1 MCPFLSTWLTFG
13 EPQSGMQPKDKMT
26 ATELRGSLS
35 LAGVLFLR
43 MLGLFLILPVFSLY
57 ARNLT
62 YATPM
67 LVGLAFGIYGL
78 TQAFLQIPF
87 GMLSDKLGRKPVI
100 FAGLLIFAAGSLIAS
115 TADSIWV
122 MMLGRAIQGAG
133 AISAALMA
141 LAADL
146 TRIEQRT
153 KIMALIGISIGFAFC
168 LAFVAGPVLD
178 AMIGVSGIFLFS
190 AILAV
195 LAMIV
200 LYLVVPDPQHSSF
213 HSDAEVSI
221 SMLGSVVK
229 NHNLLKLDIGIFVL
243 HTVLMANFIV
253 VPLALQDLAGLTSS
267 HHWQVYLPV
276 LIVSVILMAPAII
289 LGERSNKSGSIF
301 KGAVLILVFSQIGFY
316 LWHDS
321 IMVLAAMLLV
331 FFTGFNYLEASLPS
345 LISKLATNNTKGT
358 ALGVYA
364 SSQFIGTFTGGL
376 IGGIIHEHYGLPVVF
391 VFGSIM
397 ALGWFLMTLLPT
409 NNYKTD
415 TERCN

>member
-1 MCPFLSTWLTFG
+1 
-13 EPQSGMQPKDKMT
+13 MQPKDKMT
-26 ATELRGSLS
+26 ETELKGSLS

-57 ARNLT
+57 ARNLPE
-62 YATPM
+62 ATPM

-78 TQAFLQIPF
+78 TQASLQIPF
-87 GMLSDKLGRKPVI
+87 GMLSDKVGRKPVI
-100 FAGLLIFAAGSLIAS
+100 FAGLLIFIVGSLIAS
-115 TADSIWV
+115 SADSIWT

-146 TRIEQRT
+146 TRDQQRT
-153 KIMALIGISIGFAFC
+153 KAMALIGISIGVAFS

-190 AILAV
+190 AALAV
-195 LAMIV
+195 LAMVV

-213 HSDAEVSI
+213 HSDTEVSLA
-221 SMLGSVVK
+221 MLGSVIK
-229 NHNLLKLDIGIFVL
+229 NHNLVKLDIGIFML

-253 VPLALQDLAGLTSS
+253 VPLALQDLAGLASS

-276 LIVSVILMAPAII
+276 LITSVIIMAPFII
-289 LGERSNKSGSIF
+289 LGERFNKSAIFF
-301 KGAVLILVFSQIGFY
+301 KGAILMLMLSQIGYYF
-316 LWHDS
+316 WHDS
-321 IMVLAAMLLV
+321 IMALTVVLLV

-345 LISKLATNNTKGT
+345 LISRLATNNTKGT

-364 SSQFIGTFTGGL
+364 SSQFMGTFTGGL
-376 IGGIIHEHYGLPVVF
+376 IGGIIHEHYGLPAVF
-391 VFGSIM
+391 IFGSIM
-397 ALGWFLMTLLPT
+397 ALVWFMVTLLPT
-409 NNYKTD
+409 NQIQD
-415 TERCN
+415 EC

>member
-62 YATPM
+62 DATPM

-78 TQAFLQIPF
+78 TQASLQIPF

-153 KIMALIGISIGFAFC
+153 KIMALIGISIGFAFS

-213 HSDAEVSI
+213 HSDAEVSL
-221 SMLGSVVK
+221 SMLGSVIK

-253 VPLALQDLAGLTSS
+253 VPLALQDFAGLTSS

-376 IGGIIHEHYGLPVVF
+376 IGGIIHEYYGLPVVF

-397 ALGWFLMTLLPT
+397 ALVWFLMTLLPT
-409 NNYKTD
+409 DQIQDEY
-415 TERCN
+415 